1 MIIFSLKGNNYLVIF
16 LFLMMIS
23 NYLVVAGKYFFFEK
37 DSISSA
43 PINYEILDNSSK
55 DFSLKEIESDSI
67 TLSNEMLGIFEKYNF
82 TIESF
87 IDNSYENLIVFSSL
101 PDDFL
106 LIEPAR
112 LKKNLF
118 IKTILPI
125 VFLENERV
133 LAERKK
139 ILEWWTETDGEQI
152 NKEFWP
158 EWLKKISQKYS
169 FDGDNIGNLLMRID
183 IIPISLAISQAAIE
197 SGWGSSRYAREG
209 NAIFGQYTYDNE
221 TGLIPKDRSDEKT
234 FLIKKFLT
242 LSDSVES
249 YIKNLNTHNAYSDF
263 RKRRKDLRMNG
274 ENISGDRLSEKLLN
288 YSERRDLYILDIKEV
303 IKINN
308 FLKFD
313 KIYKTQKLIN

>member
-1 MIIFSLKGNNYLVIF
+1 MI
-16 LFLMMIS
+16 IS
-23 NYLVVAGKYFFFEK
+23 NYLVVAGRYFFFEK
-37 DSISSA
+37 DSISSV
-43 PINYEILDNSSK
+43 PIIYEILDNNSK
-55 DFSLKEIESDSI
+55 EFSLKETESDSI
-67 TLSNEMLGIFEKYNF
+67 TLSNEMLGVFERYNF

-87 IDNSYENLIVFSSL
+87 INNSYENLVVFSSL
-101 PDDFL
+101 PEDFL
-106 LIEPAR
+106 ELEPAR
-112 LKKNLF
+112 LKKSLF

-125 VFLENERV
+125 IFLENERV

-152 NKEFWP
+152 KREFWP
-158 EWLKKISQKYS
+158 DWLKKISQKYS
-169 FDGDNIGNLLMRID
+169 FDGENMGNLLMRTD
-183 IIPISLAISQAAIE
+183 IVPISLALSQAAIE

-209 NAIFGQYTYDNE
+209 NAIFGQYTYDPE
-221 TGLIPKDRSDEKT
+221 TGLIPADRAEEKK

-249 YIKNLNTHNAYSDF
+249 YIKNLNTHDAYSDF
-263 RKRRKDLRMNG
+263 RKLRKDLRMNG